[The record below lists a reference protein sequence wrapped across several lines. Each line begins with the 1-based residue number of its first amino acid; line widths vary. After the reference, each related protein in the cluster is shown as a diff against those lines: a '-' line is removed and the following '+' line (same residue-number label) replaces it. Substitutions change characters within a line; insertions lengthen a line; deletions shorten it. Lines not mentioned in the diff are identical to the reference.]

1 MTVQDVATTVGE
13 DNAGP
18 RPQAR
23 RALGGA
29 LVVAV
34 LAVVLDQASK
44 ALAVAQLTPG
54 ERVPLLDG
62 VDLFPT
68 APVHSLACRVYA
80 TGSGFA
86 GAPTREQ
93 LEVALRGAGDLAS
106 CAPVHGVDHRVSAL

>member
-1 MTVQDVATTVGE
+1 MTVHDVATTVGE

-54 ERVPLLDG
+54 ERVPLLGDLFGLSLSVRSLSAVMRG
-62 VDLFPT
+62 VDLRRFRQTRPTPSTTETSATFPT
-68 APVHSLACRVYA
+68 NRSP
-80 TGSGFA
+80 
-86 GAPTREQ
+86 
-93 LEVALRGAGDLAS
+93 
-106 CAPVHGVDHRVSAL
+106 